1 MAQMTLFEKI
11 GRLFDALISSP
22 LLVLI
27 CFMVAL
33 VFGYFL
39 FEKEQSGETKQ
50 NILLFYIILSAVVVM
65 QYWDYISKMFE
76 TLMRDM
82 LEVYYF
88 PSLSVFFGL
97 FILLNILGVRYYLKQ
112 RENHKIEKSISMIS
126 CAFSWILLLSFF
138 TIAGTENIDIW
149 NGTQMYTNETLLA
162 ILELFMSL
170 FVFSGISIAVVSAY
184 KNLAYEGVEETIEKA
199 APQSVPVVKEEQK
212 VPFQMPKVAWKEVL
226 SAIFSKPT
234 SSYRVESESF
244 GMKPVTNLYTAV
256 EVQDDVKQEVSAPVQ
271 APDTIVKLEPVANV
285 NVQTTSEKDYVIPEE
300 ESNIVMQQGIPIIMN
315 LEDYY
320 TKDPLDDV
328 KVDQPVSP
336 KTVKEQSFIQK
347 LVPVVEK
354 KEEEIAVQMKPVIS
368 FQTKQEN
375 PVQIETMADT
385 ANNNNEQSNNDTYSV
400 HEPSLFD
407 LMFQESSFHRNEEI
421 IRLKQQYDAI
431 DREIAAYENKR
442 SQYKEAS
449 E

>member
-1 MAQMTLFEKI
+1 M
-11 GRLFDALISSP
+11 
-22 LLVLI
+22 
-27 CFMVAL
+27 
-33 VFGYFL
+33 
-39 FEKEQSGETKQ
+39 
-50 NILLFYIILSAVVVM
+50 
-65 QYWDYISKMFE
+65 
-76 TLMRDM
+76 
-82 LEVYYF
+82 
-88 PSLSVFFGL
+88 
-97 FILLNILGVRYYLKQ
+97 
-112 RENHKIEKSISMIS
+112 IEKSISMIS